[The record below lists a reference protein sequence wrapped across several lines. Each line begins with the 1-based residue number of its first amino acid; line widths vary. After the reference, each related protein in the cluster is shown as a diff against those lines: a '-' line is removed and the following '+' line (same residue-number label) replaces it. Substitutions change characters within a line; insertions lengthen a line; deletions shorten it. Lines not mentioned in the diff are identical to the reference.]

1 MDQQEHRFKDDQLSE
16 ILTAE
21 EISRGLFLVA
31 GSGMVLKRLKT
42 SFASLTLKMTG
53 SSMKISVCRIAAPS
67 AVLLFLRKKLYTVVA
82 SCSQLYKK
90 SKVVVSCI
98 QL

>member
-21 EISRGLFLVA
+21 EISRGLFLVG
-31 GSGMVLKRLKT
+31 GSKRLKT

>member
-31 GSGMVLKRLKT
+31 GSGMVLKRVEDKLRQFDVK
-42 SFASLTLKMTG
+42 SD
-53 SSMKISVCRIAAPS
+53 RI
-67 AVLLFLRKKLYTVVA
+67 LDEN
-82 SCSQLYKK
+82 
-90 SKVVVSCI
+90 I
-98 QL
+98 GM